1 MKVTRNTAPAKG
13 TTESFVNAL
22 ASTTNGRKVRNHGPA
37 FRGGWTEVAIGKT
50 DLTLPD
56 LKRAVRKA
64 LKLSGCKAQPNG
76 LFCTRNLNPKAAIQF
91 YVSGADWCAVIDLA
105 GTQNSARLN
114 VSFSSY

>member
-64 LKLSGCKAQPNG
+64 LKLSGCKAQPG
-76 LFCTRNLNPKAAIQF
+76 LFFTRSISDTAAVQF
-91 YVSGADWCAVIDLA
+91 YVEGADWCAVIDLA